1 MQKVILTQQDNILF
15 YAPTCQADGFVLTPN
30 DYVELPVS
38 YKDKFNQPIAKRRLM
53 WRLVEGEA
61 ILRQPTTL
69 TNGKGQGVNH
79 IKVQLDD
86 PDTQITVRL
95 AVWPQDEPDAE
106 LEFECVFGT
115 PAAAPPVTSGNVLQT
130 VFPRNDA
137 SGRTHL
143 YPEGNQNKAGVILSF
158 LYSDNSGTIIKGK
171 SIDYDIYSGN
181 LFNNGTA
188 SQTNNYLY
196 TSKPDPFKFYQPS
209 SAEYKLTSRVDN
221 LYATSA
227 LTVRSNSNPTIQVNN
242 FWPPSGSVL
251 QPGVTYP
258 LRALFTGGTGSP
270 FSHEDIIW
278 SVTGTPSNSS
288 LVSISP
294 SQSATNS
301 DGIAVSTILVDY
313 VPYGMSGDMILSV
326 SHDGSVE
333 GPTMAFDY
341 PSFRIGGERFVN
353 IYPDASGSGVLSSAS
368 EPVFSATLQN
378 ENGSPVAGA
387 LILWTASHHYFEPSL
402 SQTDV
407 NGMATSTLIAA
418 KIPQGTVET
427 INVTIAPPNGA
438 PYTGSY
444 KVNAS
449 TIEQL
454 APASPGP
461 FNVGEVVTVQVQVKT
476 PDGSPVANWPL
487 TVSPGSDLLTI
498 NDSNP
503 KTSSLGIANFTVT
516 AKAPVNSNVLV
527 FENPS
532 VTIPTAIPFNFTQSA
547 AIIITPPASGN
558 MRYDTWLPVKATL
571 TNGSGQPV
579 TGATLTWSCTNG
591 VQLENASTR
600 TDSYGVSNNRILC
613 ETLSGYPDTAIT
625 AQLTVTADDG
635 TSTTQ
640 SLTFTKSGLLNKLTL
655 VGPKDGTQLP
665 VDQATIVTLQL
676 TNQFGHSLANYPITW
691 EEPSD
696 GAVVLDFDPK
706 TDAQGKATATVK
718 GTVAGLA
725 QFDANAQLALA
736 HCDFR
741 YDFIGVALPD
751 YSVLIGRNYA
761 HNPPKG
767 SDVVPSDDSQTVMF
781 TFRYLSGNIPQPG
794 KEVLWYFNPR
804 TPDLRFF
811 DAQNKTVQVDP
822 SGTITIKTDDSGFAV
837 LKIGSLTR
845 FSGTVSIAPKDVL
858 TTPAFEYTFVI
869 ATFNSGDIDQ
879 SLMPVIYDPNPIAIP
894 DRPDSNNPGFTLKV
908 QKPQNYAQGRNVVFW
923 ISNNAPGKPAREN
936 VQVVPIENAIVEGV
950 QVPYTYIYPDPN
962 QNGYNFLSYMI
973 VEPATSN
980 SILSRIVVPAVTGN
994 RTPNHPDYSNT
1005 NRTLPAPHLYN
1016 YANVVNGNSIT
1027 NGLDIYIPYSS
1038 TWVAND
1044 TINLMI
1050 YLNGEDGSG
1059 NVIGNTVPSSKI
1071 ILSSDISGKK
1081 DIVIHIPQDKLSGY
1095 KDGTFESDYYIGGN
1109 WSLILE
1115 NVVLDTADWH

>member
-1 MQKVILTQQDNILF
+1 MRKVILTQQDNILF
-15 YAPTCQADGFVLTPN
+15 YAPTCQADGFVLAPN

-69 TNGKGQGVNH
+69 TNGKGQGVNY

-130 VFPRNDA
+130 VFPRNDS
-137 SGRTHL
+137 SGKTVISTQSSYAFNGTL
-143 YPEGNQNKAGVILSF
+143 FYFLNTDQYGNMRLNSSGVSYKIQDSSNNISDATNKYNNF
-158 LYSDNSGTIIKGK
+158 LYVSEPRIYFPANPSTLSISFGNS
-171 SIDYDIYSGN
+171 
-181 LFNNGTA
+181 TA
-188 SQTNNYLY
+188 SSNLVI
-196 TSKPDPFKFYQPS
+196 TSTD
-209 SAEYKLTSRVDN
+209 T
-221 LYATSA
+221 
-227 LTVRSNSNPTIQVNN
+227 PTMQVNN
-242 FWPPSGSVL
+242 FWPPNGSVL
-251 QPGVTYP
+251 QPGSVYP
-258 LRALFTGGTGSP
+258 LRALYCGGNGSP
-270 FSHEDIIW
+270 FSNADILW
-278 SVTGTPSNSS
+278 SLADTDSNSS

-294 SQSATNS
+294 SLSATNS
-301 DGIAVSTILVDY
+301 DGVAVSTIMVDY
-313 VPYGMSGDMILSV
+313 VPYRMSDKIDLNV
-326 SHDGSVE
+326 SLYG
-333 GPTMAFDY
+333 GPKDHPNLAYDKPTFK
-341 PSFRIGGERFVN
+341 IGGERFVG
-353 IYPDASGSGVLSSAS
+353 IFPDASIPDVLSSAS
-368 EPVFSATLQN
+368 EPVFSVILQN

-387 LILWTASHHYFEPSL
+387 RILWTASHHSFEPSL
-402 SQTDV
+402 SQTDA
-407 NGMATSTLIAA
+407 NGNATSNLIAA

-427 INVTIAPPNGA
+427 VSVTITPPKGA

-444 KVNAS
+444 KVGAS
-449 TIEQL
+449 TIKQL
-454 APASPGP
+454 APANPGP
-461 FNVGEVVTVQVQVKT
+461 FKVGNVVTVQVQVKT
-476 PDGSPVANWPL
+476 PDGRPVDYLPL

-498 NDSNP
+498 NNSKP
-503 KTSSLGIANFTVT
+503 KTSSLGIATFEVT

-532 VTIPTAIPFNFTQSA
+532 VTVPTAIPLNFTQSA
-547 AIIITPPASGN
+547 AITITPPASGD

-571 TNGSGQPV
+571 TNGSGQLV

-591 VQLENASTR
+591 VQLENASTK
-600 TDSYGVSNNRILC
+600 TDSYGVSNNRILY

-625 AQLTVTADDG
+625 TQLTVTADDG
-635 TSTTQ
+635 ASTTQ

-665 VDQATIVTLQL
+665 VDQETIVTLQL

-696 GAVVLDFDPK
+696 KAVVLDFDPK

-736 HCDFR
+736 HCEFR

-767 SDVVPSDDSQTVMF
+767 SDVAPSDDSQTVMF

-794 KEVLWYFNPR
+794 KDVLWYFNPR

-811 DAQNKTVQVDP
+811 DAQNKAVQVDP
-822 SGTITIKTDDSGFAV
+822 SGTITIKTDDSGLAV

-845 FSGTVSIAPKDVL
+845 FSGTISIAPKDAL

-879 SLMPVIYDPNPIAIP
+879 SLMPVLYNPNPIAIP
-894 DRPDSNNPGFTLKV
+894 DRPTASNPGFTLKV
-908 QKPQNYAQGRNVVFW
+908 QKPQNYVQGKNVVFW
-923 ISNNAPGKPAREN
+923 ISTNPPGKPAQEN
-936 VQVVPIENAIVEGV
+936 VQVITLEEAIFDGV
-950 QVPYTYIYPDPN
+950 QVPYTHVYPDPN
-962 QNGYNFLSYMI
+962 QTGNNFFSYMI

-980 SILSRIVVPAVTGN
+980 SILSRIVVPVVTGN
-994 RTPNHPDYSNT
+994 ATSNHPDYNNT
-1005 NRTLPAPHLYN
+1005 NRTLPAPHLNN
-1016 YANVVNGNSIT
+1016 YANVINGDSIT

-1038 TWVAND
+1038 TWVANNV
-1044 TINLMI
+1044 INLMI

-1059 NVIGNTVPSSKI
+1059 NVIGNTVPYTYY
-1071 ILSSDISGKK
+1071 ILPSDISGKK
-1081 DIVIHIPQDKLSGY
+1081 DIVIHIPQEQLSGY
-1095 KDGTFESDYYIGGN
+1095 KDGTFESDYYTGGN

-1115 NVVLDTADWH
+1115 NVTLDTADWH